1 MVTFGRKQKKE
12 KKLDDLRDPRAHLC
26 TNSVSFSISLEFLTS
41 VNLKISMNRMIVGK
55 KKKKEAANFFS
66 HVKIYLFTPK
76 YIWLEIIAN

>member
-41 VNLKISMNRMIVGK
+41 VNLKISINRTIDS
-55 KKKKEAANFFS
+55 KKEAVNLFS
-66 HVKIYLFTPK
+66 HVKIYVLKVVFP
-76 YIWLEIIAN
+76 YLIIL